1 MKRLTLLLL
10 GLALGVSATA
20 GAQGLTMQMSNG
32 WSFSFSGNVNAFWVF
47 SKVNNSGPANSS
59 VRTGL
64 LPAFATFSATGKE
77 AGLNLGVHFG
87 FAPQIQNGGNHDQFG
102 GSAPGAPNV
111 GLQAGAQ
118 IDMRQVYL
126 TIGLKDGS
134 TILAG
139 RELGLFGRQ
148 NILQDMTLFGV
159 GAVGIGGG
167 QAKGTTLGRI
177 AYGYIYPN
185 FNAQVTFSTKPGQAQ
200 VSIGLFQPSVL
211 GSSVLGGGTNT
222 YQFTRIPRV
231 EGEFSYNQKSGKNN
245 YMLWVGGLWQSTS
258 DSVSGGQSISSI
270 GGTAGIKASMSD
282 LSIVVSGYIGK
293 GLGTGL
299 LFSGFEKAG
308 TAATSTETRS
318 SDGGYAQIMY
328 KLQPKTSV
336 GLSWG
341 FSRLKNNDTAAPNGD
356 GNSAVRSNVYS
367 YTAGIYHQWT
377 KSLKLVFEGTQ
388 EGTTGVN
395 IGATPIPAGTKQI
408 DISGGFM
415 LFF

>member
-1 MKRLTLLLL
+1 MKRLTLLML

-64 LPAFATFSATGKE
+64 LPAFATFSASGKE
-77 AGLNLGVHFG
+77 AGLLLGVHFG
-87 FAPQIQNGGNHDQFG
+87 FAPQIQNGPNHDQFG
-102 GSAPGAPNV
+102 LLPN

-134 TILAG
+134 QILAG

-159 GAVGIGGG
+159 GAVGIGSG

-185 FNAQVTFSTKPGQAQ
+185 FDAQVTYSTKPGQAQ
-200 VSIGLFQPSVL
+200 LSIGLFQPSVL
-211 GSSVLGGGTNT
+211 GSSILGSGGNT

-318 SDGGYAQIMY
+318 SDGGYA
-328 KLQPKTSV
+328 
-336 GLSWG
+336 
-341 FSRLKNNDTAAPNGD
+341 
-356 GNSAVRSNVYS
+356 
-367 YTAGIYHQWT
+367 
-377 KSLKLVFEGTQ
+377 
-388 EGTTGVN
+388 
-395 IGATPIPAGTKQI
+395 
-408 DISGGFM
+408 
-415 LFF
+415 

>member
-1 MKRLTLLLL
+1 MKRLALLLVAV
-10 GLALGVSATA
+10 ALLWPA
-20 GAQGLTMQMSNG
+20 GASAQLTMQMSNG
-32 WSFSFSGNVNAFWVF
+32 WSFAFSGNVNAFWVF

-64 LPAFATFSATGKE
+64 LPAFATFEAKGKE
-77 AGLNLGVHFG
+77 AGMNLAVHFG
-87 FAPQIQNGGNHDQFG
+87 FAPQIQNAGVHDNFGNG
-102 GSAPGAPNV
+102 T
-111 GLQAGAQ
+111 QAGAQ
-118 IDMRQVYL
+118 IDMRQVYM
-126 TIGLKDGS
+126 TIGFKDGS
-134 TILAG
+134 QILAG

-185 FNAQVTFSTKPGQAQ
+185 FNAQVTYSTKPGQAQ

-211 GSSVLGGGTNT
+211 GSGTYT
-222 YQFTRIPRV
+222 FTRIPRV

-245 YMLWVGGLWQSTS
+245 YMFWLGGLWQSTS
-258 DSVSGGQSISSI
+258 DSASGGQSISSI

-299 LFSGFEKAG
+299 LFSGGEKAG

-341 FSRLKNNDTAAPNGD
+341 FSRLKNNDTAAPTGD
-356 GNSAVRSNVYS
+356 GNTAVRSNVYS

-377 KSLKLVFEGTQ
+377 KSLKLVFEGTE
-388 EGTTGVN
+388 EGTTGV
-395 IGATPIPAGTKQI
+395 IGGLAPGTKQI